1 MTDQADSTAPAA
13 PRPRRRV
20 LLIATLVVAAGL
32 TGAAVTSAVSNPF
45 GHGWHGGGFMGGGFM
60 GSGFMGRGMH
70 GPMGRMGGNFDPARV
85 EERADRMVRHL
96 AVELDASNE
105 QQDKL
110 RGIVRN
116 ALKEVLPAR
125 EKAVA
130 ARRQARELLTADSID
145 RAAIEKLRAEQ
156 IALADGISK
165 RIAQALGDAA
175 EVLTPDQ
182 RKKLDERFPFGGHRQ
197 GWRRG

>member
-1 MTDQADSTAPAA
+1 MTDQPAPAAPAAPAA
-13 PRPRRRV
+13 PRPRRRI
-20 LLIATLVVAAGL
+20 LLIATLVAAAGL

-45 GHGWHGGGFMGGGFM
+45 GHGWHGGGFMG
-60 GSGFMGRGMH
+60 RGMH
-70 GPMGRMGGNFDPARV
+70 GPMGRMGGTFDPARV
-85 EERADRMVRHL
+85 EERVDRMVRHL

-110 RGIVRN
+110 RGIVRE

-130 ARRQARELLTADSID
+130 ARRQARELLTRDSID